1 MAGGGCA
8 RVGGG
13 GDWDCLK
20 YLKRGWDRKK
30 GRRNKGFK
38 KGGRL
43 SQGLGALK
51 REGSWNPL
59 MNYENFA
66 KLAMEVG

>member
-1 MAGGGCA
+1 MGQ
-8 RVGGG
+8 
-13 GDWDCLK
+13 
-20 YLKRGWDRKK
+20 KK